1 MVLPAC
7 CHLSVG
13 IIAGNCRRKANVPT
27 VPRGWG
33 SLVTNDWCIRGRCV
47 YKKIHNLTFD
57 LGSSK
62 MMLKNQLHHVT
73 YSPAKCEV
81 AMSYGSG
88 GDYVQENT
96 VI

>member
-13 IIAGNCRRKANVPT
+13 IIAGNFRRKVNVHT

-33 SLVTNDWCIRGRCV
+33 SLVTNDWCIRRRCF

-57 LGSSK
+57 IGSYK
-62 MMLKNQLHHVT
+62 TMPRNPLLHVT
-73 YSPAKCEV
+73 YVPAKCEV

-88 GDYVQENT
+88 GDVFT
-96 VI
+96 